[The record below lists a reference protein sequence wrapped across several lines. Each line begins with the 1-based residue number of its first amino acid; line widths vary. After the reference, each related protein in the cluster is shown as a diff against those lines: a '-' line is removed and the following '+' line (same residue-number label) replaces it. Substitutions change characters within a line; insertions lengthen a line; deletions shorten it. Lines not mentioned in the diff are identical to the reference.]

1 MVCSILFVGY
11 SPAILVRHLQ
21 DLDGEEMVN
30 IKLMCDLEIM
40 DLGQMSF
47 LLSETQSAGETSV
60 GQSTLVS
67 Y

>member
-1 MVCSILFVGY
+1 MACSILSVGY

-60 GQSTLVS
+60 GQSTLIS